1 MDNECVMHQFTD
13 KQIAEIIRQELEALD
28 IPYTTN
34 QVASCFEPLSPN
46 DFKTCG
52 YEFMKTNINDIEVI
66 YFECEVAATCK
77 KCVYCIYNV
86 SKVQSKEEIDRAINL
101 YPFEDDKRFIF
112 VEKDRFENVF
122 GCFEDM

>member
-1 MDNECVMHQFTD
+1 M
-13 KQIAEIIRQELEALD
+13 
-28 IPYTTN
+28 
-34 QVASCFEPLSPN
+34 
-46 DFKTCG
+46 
-52 YEFMKTNINDIEVI
+52 NI
-66 YFECEVAATCK
+66 
-77 KCVYCIYNV
+77 NV